1 MNLKRLL
8 ALLRWKPEPHCSKY
22 ADIDEVVGGK
32 LRQAAQVNASATTL
46 YRNAAKEHAQAAR
59 EVADLAETA
68 IARIEEARR
77 KAEKKAGK
85 R

>member
-8 ALLRWKPEPHCSKY
+8 ALLRFKPQPHCSKY

-32 LRQAAQVNASATTL
+32 LRQAAQVNASANNL
-46 YRNAAKEHAQAAR
+46 YRNAAKEHGRAAK

-77 KAEKKAGK
+77 RAEAKVSK
-85 R
+85 